1 MRVLLPVGV
10 DANDQN
16 LLQGAPFYNAFY
28 KRGKSIGKI
37 PRRLEGA
44 EIFAVLSSPSHVARL
59 LEFLFSVD
67 SFCCGDDAIGF

>member
-1 MRVLLPVGV
+1 MTSRLQSLEVLVHWP
-10 DANDQN
+10 DRKSHWTRT
-16 LLQGAPFYNAFY
+16 PFY

-44 EIFAVLSSPSHVARL
+44 EVFAVLSSPSHVARL